1 MEIMNTTARVPQVAQ
16 PQPQAPQH
24 VADQRPSADS
34 AALARNPRPDVPAP
48 MVPANS
54 QVGLVQQ
61 ANLPPRLAEDDGT
74 ADIPAPQALE
84 RVLKPYGIA
93 MLPERAPDPPTAKPV
108 EAEA

>member
-34 AALARNPRPDVPAP
+34 AALARNPRPQVPAP
-48 MVPANS
+48 MAPANS
-54 QVGLVQQ
+54 QIGLVQQ
-61 ANLPPRLAEDDGT
+61 ANLPPRMAEDDGT
-74 ADIPAPQALE
+74 ADMPAPQAPE

-93 MLPERAPDPPTAKPV
+93 MLPERAPDPPAQTPE
-108 EAEA
+108 EADT